1 MNAQANSDVT
11 WTITNGTIT
20 NTNANTVTF
29 TAGTP
34 GTLTLNVSVVGPDNS
49 TFAGQVQIQVN

>member
-1 MNAQANSDVT
+1 MT
-11 WTITNGTIT
+11 WTITGGTIT

>member
-11 WTITNGTIT
+11 WTITGGMITGTD
-20 NTNANTVTF
+20 ANSVTY
-29 TAGTP
+29 TAATP